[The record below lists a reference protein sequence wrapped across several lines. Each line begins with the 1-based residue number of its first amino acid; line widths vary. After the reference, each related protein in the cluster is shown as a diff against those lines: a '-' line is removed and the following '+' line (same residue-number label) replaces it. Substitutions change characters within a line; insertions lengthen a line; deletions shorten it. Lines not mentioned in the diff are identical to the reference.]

1 MRNRS
6 LNEKIGIYIIIIECI
21 VLLTLW
27 IAIGSLE
34 LNELIEEIKKFAPIG
49 YKHLYYLEYIL

>member
-21 VLLTLW
+21 VLLALW

-34 LNELIEEIKKFAPIG
+34 LNELIEEIKKFTPIG